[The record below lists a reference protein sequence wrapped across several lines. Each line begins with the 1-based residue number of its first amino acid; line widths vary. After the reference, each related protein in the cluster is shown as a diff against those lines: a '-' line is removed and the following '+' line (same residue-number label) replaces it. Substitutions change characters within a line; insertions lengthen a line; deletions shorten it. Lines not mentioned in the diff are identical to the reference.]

1 VARAEALAEEVL
13 LPAAETVDRADR
25 VPAGHFDRLAE
36 AGLYGVPGED
46 LPAVVEALASGC
58 LTTAFVWLQHHGA
71 AFGAAGSPRPGVRER
86 WLGPLTR
93 GERRA
98 GIALAGLR
106 PGPGKDPLLVRES
119 GGWYELD
126 GDVPWV
132 TGWSMI
138 DTLYLAARD
147 ADDVVHFFLLNA
159 SVGDGLTVEPLELMA
174 VRASR
179 TVTLRF
185 AGHRV
190 PADRLVSVQ
199 PYAEWAGADASGSAL
214 NGFLALGVARRCC
227 KLIGPSPLD
236 GRLADCRAALL
247 ASFTGSGGSG
257 SGDSGGSGS
266 GGSGSGGSGSGG
278 SGGTGGVPAARA
290 AASELAWRAAATLA
304 VRTGSRAVLA
314 GNPVARLSREATFLL
329 VFGNRPSIRDALTA
343 ALTPPR

>member
-1 VARAEALAEEVL
+1 VFADPRSELVARAEALAQDVL
-13 LPAAETVDRADR
+13 LPAAEAVDRADR

-71 AFGAAGSPRPGVRER
+71 AYGAAGSPRPGVRER

-93 GERRA
+93 GERRG

-106 PGPGKDPLLVRES
+106 GSKAPLLVRES
-119 GGWYELD
+119 SGFLLD
-126 GDVPWV
+126 GEVSWV
-132 TGWSMI
+132 TGWDMI

-147 ADDVVHFFLLNA
+147 ADDVVHFFLLDA
-159 SVGDGLTVEPLELMA
+159 AVGDGLTVAPLELMA
-174 VRASR
+174 ARASR

-190 PADRLVSVQ
+190 PADRLVSTQ
-199 PYAEWAGADASGSAL
+199 PYAEWAGGDASGSAL

-227 KLIGPSPLD
+227 KLIGPSALD
-236 GRLADCRAALL
+236 ERLAECRAALL
-247 ASFTGSGGSG
+247 ASFTGDTGCA
-257 SGDSGGSGS
+257 
-266 GGSGSGGSGSGG
+266 
-278 SGGTGGVPAARA
+278 GGVPAARA

-314 GNPVARLSREATFLL
+314 GNPAGRLSREATFLL
-329 VFGNRPSIRDALTA
+329 VFGSRPAIRDALTA
-343 ALTPPR
+343 TLTPRR

>member
-1 VARAEALAEEVL
+1 MVARAEALAEDLL
-13 LPAAETVDRADR
+13 LPAAEAVDRADR

-58 LTTAFVWLQHHGA
+58 LTTTFVWLQHHGA
-71 AFGAAGSPRPGVRER
+71 AFGAAASARPGVRER

-98 GIALAGLR
+98 GIALAGVRGGAALR
-106 PGPGKDPLLVRES
+106 VRGS
-119 GGWYELD
+119 GAGFD
-126 GDVPWV
+126 GFVIEGEVPWV
-132 TGWSMI
+132 TGWDMI

-147 ADDVVHFFLLNA
+147 ADDVVHFLLLDA
-159 SVGDGLTVEPLELMA
+159 GVGDGLTAEPLDLIA
-174 VRASR
+174 ARASR

-185 AGHRV
+185 AAHRV
-190 PADRLVSVQ
+190 PADRLVSTR

-227 KLIGPSPLD
+227 TLLGPSALD
-236 GRLADCRAALL
+236 ERLAACRDALL
-247 ASFTGSGGSG
+247 AAFAGGAGS
-257 SGDSGGSGS
+257 
-266 GGSGSGGSGSGG
+266 
-278 SGGTGGVPAARA
+278 VPAARA

-314 GNPVARLSREATFLL
+314 GNPAGRLSREATFLL

-343 ALTPPR
+343 TLTRRP